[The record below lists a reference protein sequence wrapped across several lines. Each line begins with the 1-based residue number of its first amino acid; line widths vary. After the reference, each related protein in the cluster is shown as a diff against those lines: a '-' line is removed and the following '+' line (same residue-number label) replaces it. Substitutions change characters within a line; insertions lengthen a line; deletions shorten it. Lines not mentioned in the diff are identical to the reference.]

1 MPDDK
6 SLGKRIL
13 GLFVEVDGDQPAP
26 KAEDEVE
33 GDSPADELA
42 RLARQTTAATKAPA
56 PATSSP
62 ATAKPA
68 TTSAPLPM
76 PSTPVAPATID
87 FDAVFKNA
95 GVDPQALDRVRKAE
109 SLLQTL
115 PDGASEELKLQI
127 VEASLKAFGFEVTK
141 IVEAVDLQ
149 LDALKTYVRVNEQQ
163 TAKAVADAQAQ
174 IARLDD
180 QIITLKADIDRR
192 TTALAALASAA
203 EVRRQQVSKVAD
215 FFHAPAPSG
224 SAAASTPDE

>member
-13 GLFVEVDGDQPAP
+13 GLFVEVDEGAP
-26 KAEDEVE
+26 SQKASDEVE

-42 RLARQTTAATKAPA
+42 RLARETTAATKAPA
-56 PATSSP
+56 PATPSP

-127 VEASLKAFGFEVTK
+127 VQASLKAFGFEVAK

-174 IARLDD
+174 VARLDD

-215 FFHAPAPSG
+215 LFHAPAPSG